1 LSRQFWRYFLVS
13 AIALGFDYASLF
25 ALVAAGVREWTGAA
39 LAYCG
44 GAVVHYVL
52 SRRFVFARGWLH
64 ARPVGEFGA
73 FAASGALGLAITAGV
88 VYLATEVA
96 GMALAVGKTLAV
108 GASFFSVY
116 LMRRAFVFR
125 PSHRPLAQGRGER

>member
-1 LSRQFWRYFLVS
+1 MNGQFRRYLLVS

-25 ALVAAGVREWTGAA
+25 ALVAAGVRQWTGAA

-44 GAVVHYVL
+44 GALVHYLL

-73 FAASGALGLAITAGV
+73 FAASGVLGLAITACV
-88 VYLATEVA
+88 VFLVTEVA
-96 GMALAVGKTLAV
+96 GMTLALGKTLAV

-116 LMRRAFVFR
+116 LVRRALVFR
-125 PSHRPLAQGRGER
+125 PQRGTRAQRAGP

>member
-1 LSRQFWRYFLVS
+1 MSRQFWRYFVVS
-13 AIALGFDYASLF
+13 AVSLGVDYASLF
-25 ALVAAGVREWTGAA
+25 ALVAAGLREWTGAA

-52 SRRFVFARGWLH
+52 SRRFVFSRGWLH

-73 FAASGALGLAITAGV
+73 FAASGLLGLAITAGV
-88 VYLATEVA
+88 VFLASEVA
-96 GMALAVGKTLAV
+96 DLPLAIGKTFAV

-116 LMRRAFVFR
+116 LVRRAFVFR
-125 PSHRPLAQGRGER
+125 LAR